1 MITRWIQA
9 NKCLD
14 ITSANA
20 DDVSKFICAFVVIDN
35 QHLGGEEVPF
45 SASPNEQTW
54 LYSCPFKTATL
65 VFVWI
70 PPTQPHR
77 SFRIMKKIFQPSSNK
92 TKKHNPRD
100 LGMSVL
106 MFSFHRCHLPY
117 RFRDPLPRDHFGS
130 RIWFTYALP
139 AYFSS
144 RIAQV
149 TQRKAHNLAWG
160 QYWCSQGRILCNWP
174 SLCWKDGPYAGHFW
188 LL

>member
-65 VFVWI
+65 VFV
-70 PPTQPHR
+70 
-77 SFRIMKKIFQPSSNK
+77 
-92 TKKHNPRD
+92 
-100 LGMSVL
+100 
-106 MFSFHRCHLPY
+106 
-117 RFRDPLPRDHFGS
+117 
-130 RIWFTYALP
+130 
-139 AYFSS
+139 
-144 RIAQV
+144 
-149 TQRKAHNLAWG
+149 
-160 QYWCSQGRILCNWP
+160 
-174 SLCWKDGPYAGHFW
+174 
-188 LL
+188 